1 VIESSSSDPSKAFGP
16 NANGMLQEHERI
28 LEKEMHL
35 MNQDG
40 IERVFIDYFEDREN
54 TNIKYKG

>member
-1 VIESSSSDPSKAFGP
+1 
-16 NANGMLQEHERI
+16 MLQEHERI